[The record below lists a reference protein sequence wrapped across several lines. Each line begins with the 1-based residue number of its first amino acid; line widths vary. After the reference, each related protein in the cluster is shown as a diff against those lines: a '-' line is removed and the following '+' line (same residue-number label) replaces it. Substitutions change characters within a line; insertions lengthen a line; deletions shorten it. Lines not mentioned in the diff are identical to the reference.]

1 MLIETSN
8 GIMYGIHFKNCTIYT
23 NSISGA
29 FLSHDKNFLSIER
42 KTNRVL
48 ANKFKICTWDEI
60 NENLSHIKF
69 LIKYSPV
76 FSKLVDL
83 TEFDKIEFCDPKF
96 GSTKFYICC
105 NICNPEFRLARY
117 HTYYNERRY
126 FSIFY
131 TNYENFTIKYDS
143 KFDNYVKL
151 INKEV

>member
-1 MLIETSN
+1 MLIETVN
-8 GIMYGIHFKNCTIYT
+8 GIMYGIHFKNCTIYI

-42 KTNRVL
+42 KINRVL
-48 ANKFKICTWDEI
+48 VNKFKICSWDEI

-83 TEFDKIEFCDPKF
+83 TELNKIEF
-96 GSTKFYICC
+96 Y
-105 NICNPEFRLARY
+105 NPEFRLVRY
-117 HTYYNERRY
+117 YIYCNKRNY
-126 FSIFY
+126 FSVCN
-131 TNYENFTIKYDS
+131 TNYGNFTIKYDS
-143 KFDNYVKL
+143 EFDNYVKL